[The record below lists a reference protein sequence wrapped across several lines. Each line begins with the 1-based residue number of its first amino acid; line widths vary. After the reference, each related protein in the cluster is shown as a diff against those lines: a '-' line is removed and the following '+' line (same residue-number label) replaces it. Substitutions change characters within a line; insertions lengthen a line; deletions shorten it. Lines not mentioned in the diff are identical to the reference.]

1 MTTVRGVL
9 FFPSFH
15 LVFSPYSP
23 HEDINGQCIPVVEPW
38 PSTFEGLTSAAL
50 LGKTP
55 NKQNQGFDVAR
66 LVECWLNMQKACAW
80 SPELQKQQAEG
91 SEGHSCKSSEAALGS
106 IVRSHL

>member
-38 PSTFEGLTSAAL
+38 PSMLEGLTSAAL
-50 LGKTP
+50 QGKTP

-66 LVECWLNMQKACAW
+66 LVECWLNMQNCRSSRQKDQKAILGYDVARVQRQLW
-80 SPELQKQQAEG
+80 
-91 SEGHSCKSSEAALGS
+91 AL
-106 IVRSHL
+106 